1 MAGFKEFVSKAPPA
15 MPRLP
20 LFHKCESYD
29 FRSIAEKE
37 KLKLSNCKRFNNE
50 RLLYFFYGRP
60 AFRTSGDGK
69 STSDLS
75 LLPIVIGVKPNVKID
90 IARVAPFDTGAYK
103 ENIYS
108 QFFNPKMKCEDF
120 LVTPDEDSPGRL
132 VTLFFGSN
140 ECYYSGTPVAEM
152 KIPPLEFEV
161 DSYRQMIAHR
171 GTSEFDSRRSTIE
184 VQSKSPLALDAS
196 TVLLVVVPGVF
207 LDDKKFLRRLKLWKA
222 KVLHYDI
229 DHANPNDYTSEIN
242 RLVKE
247 YLLSEQKYF

>member
-29 FRSIAEKE
+29 FRSIAEQNE
-37 KLKLSNCKRFNNE
+37 LKTSNCKNFENKP
-50 RLLYFFYGRP
+50 LFFFFYGKP
-60 AFRTSGDGK
+60 AYRTSGDGK

-75 LLPIVIGVKPNVKID
+75 VMPVVIGIKPNVKID

-103 ENIYS
+103 MYRNFI
-108 QFFNPKMKCEDF
+108 NPKMKCEDF

-140 ECYYSGTPVAEM
+140 ERYYSEEPVANLN
-152 KIPPLEFEV
+152 IPPLEFEV
-161 DSYRQMIAHR
+161 ASYLRLITYDSE
-171 GTSEFDSRRSTIE
+171 SDFDSRRSTIE

-196 TVLLVVVPGVF
+196 TVLLVVVPGAF
-207 LDDKKFLRRLKLWKA
+207 LDEANFRDKLTKLWKA
-222 KVLHYDI
+222 KVLHYEI
-229 DHANPNDYTSEIN
+229 HRGNPNDYTSEIN